1 MPELPDVETLARML
15 RRRTTGSRI
24 HRVRI
29 LSPATIRS
37 PAPRTFVRL
46 MRGRRIERVGR
57 RSGLRRLAEEP
68 LARRFTLDRFRG
80 LLRGRRGMLKAL
92 LLRQDLVA
100 GIGNLYADE
109 ILFQA
114 RLRPARPVE
123 SLRPPDVARLHGAI
137 RAVLRR
143 ATDGLARSG
152 SGKAAATLL
161 DARGREGACPRCGRA
176 LAAARVAGRGT
187 YYCRACQR

>member
-1 MPELPDVETLARML
+1 
-15 RRRTTGSRI
+15 
-24 HRVRI
+24 
-29 LSPATIRS
+29 
-37 PAPRTFVRL
+37 
-46 MRGRRIERVGR
+46 
-57 RSGLRRLAEEP
+57 
-68 LARRFTLDRFRG
+68 
-80 LLRGRRGMLKAL
+80 MLKGL

-152 SGKAAATLL
+152 RPTATLL
-161 DARGREGACPRCGRA
+161 DARGRGGACPRCGRA